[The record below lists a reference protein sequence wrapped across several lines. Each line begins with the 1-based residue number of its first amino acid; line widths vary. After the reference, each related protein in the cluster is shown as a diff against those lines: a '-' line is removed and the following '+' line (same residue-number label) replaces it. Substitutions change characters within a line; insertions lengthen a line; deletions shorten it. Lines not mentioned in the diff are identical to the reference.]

1 MTRAFDP
8 ARAVEPAV
16 LERLVD
22 LASRA
27 PSAGKTQGWHLV
39 VLQRPETGRFW
50 DITLPPA
57 ERASFAW
64 PGLLDAPVVALVLA
78 DPDAYVARYAE
89 PDKAAA
95 GLGESA
101 EAWPVPYWTVDAA
114 FATMTL
120 LLAAEA
126 EGLGTLFFGVFQ
138 GEDELRTELGIPGG
152 LLLLGVVALG
162 WPAPQ
167 PARPGTSAS
176 RPRRRPAE
184 IIHQG
189 RW

>member
-1 MTRAFDP
+1 
-8 ARAVEPAV
+8 
-16 LERLVD
+16 
-22 LASRA
+22 
-27 PSAGKTQGWHLV
+27 
-39 VLQRPETGRFW
+39 
-50 DITLPPA
+50 
-57 ERASFAW
+57 
-64 PGLLDAPVVALVLA
+64 
-78 DPDAYVARYAE
+78 
-89 PDKAAA
+89 
-95 GLGESA
+95 
-101 EAWPVPYWTVDAA
+101 
-114 FATMTL
+114 

-138 GEDELRTELGIPGG
+138 GEDELRTELGIPAG